1 MKGRTFGYARVSTTD
16 QHLDRQL
23 EALKSYGIAERDIIT
38 DKFSGKDFNRT
49 GYMALKQQMLR
60 KGDILVVKE
69 LDRLGRNYEQIKE
82 EWQELQKMGVDIVI
96 IDMPILNTAEK
107 SDLEKSLIANIVF
120 ELLAYTAEKER
131 QKIKLR
137 QREGIDIAL
146 QKGIIFGRPKKEIP
160 ENFFDECRKW
170 LEGEQTAVATMKRTG
185 LKKTTFYRMV
195 NENMREISVKC

>member
-16 QHLDRQL
+16 QHLDRQI
-23 EALKSYGIAERDIIT
+23 EALTSYGVAERDIIT
-38 DKFSGKDFNRT
+38 DKFSGKDFNRQ
-49 GYMALKQQMLR
+49 GYLALKDKMLR
-60 KGDILVVKE
+60 RGDVLVVKE

-146 QKGIIFGRPKKEIP
+146 QKGIPFGRPKKAIP
-160 ENFFDECRKW
+160 DNFFDECRKW
-170 LEGEQTAVATMKRTG
+170 LEGEQTAVITMKKTG